1 MEIADIGIHARGSQ
15 VWAAPPSRPML
26 DREGN
31 VLRDEAG
38 KIRYVPV
45 VGFFNHGTRSS
56 WSRQIVKALRA
67 QFPDALPAEADAP

>member
-1 MEIADIGIHARGSQ
+1 
-15 VWAAPPSRPML
+15 ML

-31 VLRDEAG
+31 VLRDEVG

-67 QFPDALPAEADAP
+67 EFPDALPAEADAP